1 MDMSLDNMHKITF
14 VLDIVIIFMVAF
26 SIGEILVTGACSVI
40 TGICN
45 GLIAIMWLI
54 YGIYADYVINSLR
67 KMIEGLR
74 Y

>member
-1 MDMSLDNMHKITF
+1 MDMNLDIAHKITF

-26 SIGEILVTGACSVI
+26 SIGEILISGTCSVI
-40 TGICN
+40 TGVCN

-54 YGIYADYVINSLR
+54 YAIYADYVINSMR